1 MKFCALIL
9 ALLASTPMSA
19 SAATFEMN
27 IGTMAPKGTPWMT
40 ALKQLEKHIESRSNG
55 EINVIIRPPGMMAE
69 IEMVRETRKGERLQA
84 CGVTTA
90 AISEGGNIA
99 QLQLLELPFLFKN
112 SEEADYVLDN
122 VVREP
127 FAKLMARRGFVLANW
142 TENGWRSF
150 ATKDK
155 PIRTPADLASFK
167 MRSQESD
174 VHMAMYSALGATAI
188 QKPMTEVLTSL
199 QAGSINGLDN
209 TALFIQ
215 AAGLAEPLDYFTIS
229 RHIYQPAAV
238 VISKRWFD
246 KLPPNLQ
253 AVVLE
258 ARQFEVEGRAAI
270 RAEEKLM
277 MENFSFFNVEVITLS
292 DAERA
297 AFATKTS
304 GVAAS
309 IAADIEGAS
318 DLLND
323 IQTALKNR

>member
-9 ALLASTPMSA
+9 TLFATTPMTA
-19 SAATFEMN
+19 SAATYEMN

-40 ALKQLEKHIESRSNG
+40 ALKQLEAHIESRSNG

-99 QLQLLELPFLFKN
+99 QLQLLELPFLFRN
-112 SEEADYVLDN
+112 SEDADYILDN

-127 FAKLMARRGFVLANW
+127 FTKLMARRGFVLANW

-155 PIRTPADLASFK
+155 PIRVPADLANFK

-174 VHMAMYSALGATAI
+174 VHMAMYTALGATAI

-215 AAGLAEPLDYFTIS
+215 AAGLAEPLDYFTLS

-238 VISKRWFD
+238 IISKRWFD

-258 ARQFEVEGRAAI
+258 ARQFEVEGRASI
-270 RAEEKLM
+270 RAEETLM

-297 AFATKTS
+297 AFATKTA

-318 DLLND
+318 ELLND